1 MIEVARKARIAINQ
15 RTFALPP
22 WLALPRRTRSVGV
35 TPRSLLTNPSMAPP
49 FRSLRAQLTPA
60 ALGRHRAKVTFRS
73 ESALQLSAYDLGPLG
88 SGTRSR
94 SRASSHSPQPTTR
107 SRVWLSRSLGS
118 LCPLRPDDLLLSLS
132 FKQNQLSGEPRYE
145 HVTGSRL
152 FGSSTRRL
160 GGTRFLRLP
169 RLRDGTEL
177 LHHTQ
182 IIVALPLLDYL
193 APSMGCM
200 VIPSSSICFPVGL
213 CPSVHLGEYHASSG
227 G

>member
-1 MIEVARKARIAINQ
+1 MTSAGSAQ
-15 RTFALPP
+15 RHEE
-22 WLALPRRTRSVGV
+22 
-35 TPRSLLTNPSMAPP
+35 SM
-49 FRSLRAQLTPA
+49 
-60 ALGRHRAKVTFRS
+60 
-73 ESALQLSAYDLGPLG
+73 
-88 SGTRSR
+88 

-160 GGTRFLRLP
+160 GGTRFLRLL

-193 APSMGCM
+193 APFNGVYGDTFELYLLPGGAMS
-200 VIPSSSICFPVGL
+200 ISSPW
-213 CPSVHLGEYHASSG
+213 
-227 G
+227 